1 MGNQNESS
9 LKQKSSKDN
18 INNDINDSKTYYD
31 IDEKTKTLAYNLEE
45 ELLSKFCSEFTRD
58 QLYFEDVPVS
68 VKNFDNMYMRTLILN
83 GKELN
88 TENNTKKTLIMLHGF
103 QACNLTYYRM
113 LKYLGKDF
121 IVFCPDFLGMGLS
134 SRPKVDFAN
143 ENECIEFFVE
153 VIEAFRKAKNI
164 NKFYLCG
171 YSLGGYYA
179 GQYSIKYPQYLED
192 TIFLFSATGIGN
204 HEKGGDPNENTTVG
218 QKLVFK
224 GNFGAFKMKPRM
236 QSFKNKFIAGLFVN
250 NKCKSRYDIP
260 PDEAEMVGKINMAY
274 LDYPK
279 DLDDCIYIIFKYP
292 IPTMKIPLED
302 LFLEKIPDKKIVFCY
317 GEKDWMD
324 KFGAKRLA
332 ATKPEKYKYYDIK
345 NWGHNW
351 LVESP
356 IDATNIIKSELNI
369 YYIYIQ

>member
-171 YSLGGYYA
+171 HSLGGYYA

-260 PDEAEMVGKINMAY
+260 PEEAEMVGKINMAY

-369 YYIYIQ
+369 K